1 MAEFVKD
8 NFTGHPKFHTQIV
21 MFILD
26 TIVSQMD
33 LEGVCAACFN
43 VRALPV
49 TVQNIASLVDTFD
62 HHLCALK

>member
-26 TIVSQMD
+26 TIVPQMD
-33 LEGVCAACFN
+33 LEGSVS
-43 VRALPV
+43 
-49 TVQNIASLVDTFD
+49 I
-62 HHLCALK
+62 